1 MGSRSYL
8 TGDGAVH
15 GEQTKMAV
23 ELAIDKGA
31 TRENLREVLRTID
44 LEGVTGINKFNGA
57 GDVEGKS
64 FFVNMI
70 KNDDWAHPDFGL
82 DTMGLR

>member
-1 MGSRSYL
+1 VAPAGESINLILGSRSYL

-31 TRENLREVLRTID
+31 TERTCTRYSVPSISRVLR
-44 LEGVTGINKFNGA
+44 G
-57 GDVEGKS
+57 
-64 FFVNMI
+64 
-70 KNDDWAHPDFGL
+70 
-82 DTMGLR
+82 